1 MRRPWYRDP
10 ITLAATTLAAARLTR
25 LITADTWP
33 PAVKA
38 RETAYQHIEQRAP
51 GWGHGV
57 DCAWCV
63 SPWVA
68 ALLVAAHETAAR
80 TGRHRA
86 LTLTLLPLAISTV
99 VGTLAEQEIH

>member
-25 LITADTWP
+25 LVTADTWP
-33 PAVKA
+33 PAAKA
-38 RETAYQHIEQRAP
+38 REAAYRHIEARAP

-68 ALLVAAHETAAR
+68 AALVALHEAAAR
-80 TGRHRA
+80 TGRGRLA
-86 LTLTLLPLAISTV
+86 VLALLPLAISTI